1 MFFWDNPQKV
11 GNEVTDGD
19 GTKYFRGPGY
29 GTYVYLTQAR
39 ALSRDF
45 IKGGDA
51 IFLLSMEGKKIR
63 VYRAGKYPHVEA
75 STLSLKT
82 GKGNEPVV

>member
-1 MFFWDNPQKV
+1 MFTWDDPRKL
-11 GNEVTDGD
+11 GMEVTDGD
-19 GTKYFRGPGY
+19 GTKFFRGPGS
-29 GTYVYLTQAR
+29 GTSLYLTQAR

-63 VYRAGKYPHVEA
+63 VYQGSKYPHVEA
-75 STLSLKT
+75 SAYSPKT
-82 GKGNEPVV
+82 